1 MINALGLVET
11 IGYVAAIEALD
22 VCLKSASVKVVGIQ
36 KVGQGIVTIEVTGDV
51 GAVKSAVEAA
61 SDAVDRIGTLR
72 ATHVIPRLHN
82 DVYETIFKKEE
93 AVFEENTQVEVQ
105 EEIVKKET
113 QVEMKETSIEENT
126 QIENKEKVE
135 ISKNENIEKIEGIKE
150 TIEVKKELPE
160 VSSDKKVRPNLSKLS
175 VKELK
180 NLAKSLGSKMTYKEL
195 NSLKKE
201 DLISLVDKFY
211 REDE

>member
-61 SDAVDRIGTLR
+61 SDAVGRIGTLR

-105 EEIVKKET
+105 EDIVKKET
-113 QVEMKETSIEENT
+113 QVEIQETSIEENT
-126 QIENKEKVE
+126 QVE
-135 ISKNENIEKIEGIKE
+135 ISKNEKIEKIKE

-160 VSSDKKVRPNLSKLS
+160 ASSDKKVRPNLSKLS

-180 NLAKSLGSKMTYKEL
+180 NLAKSLESKMTYKEL

>member
-22 VCLKSASVKVVGIQ
+22 VCLKSASVEVVGIQ

-51 GAVKSAVEAA
+51 GAVKSAIEAA
-61 SDAVDRIGTLR
+61 GDAVERIGTLR

-93 AVFEENTQVEVQ
+93 TVFEENTQVEIQ
-105 EEIVKKET
+105 EE
-113 QVEMKETSIEENT
+113 SIEKDVQIDN

-135 ISKNENIEKIEGIKE
+135 TSKNENIEKIEE
-150 TIEVKKELPE
+150 TIEVKKEIPE
-160 VSSDKKVRPNLSKLS
+160 ANSDKKVRPNLSKLS

-195 NSLKKE
+195 NVLKKE
-201 DLISLVDKFY
+201 ELISLVDKFY